1 MSIYGYLEWA
11 AALAGLINVYL
22 LTRQTILAWP
32 AGLLS
37 VFLYIFIFYHNR
49 LYSDVILHTV
59 YVILNIYGWY
69 HWTQPALDG
78 KPLPVTRFNTGQNVL
93 LALAILAASLAW
105 GLFMK
110 KNTGAD
116 FVYADAFI
124 LVASLTAQY
133 LMTLKKL
140 ENWMWWIL
148 VDIVAILIYSQ
159 KKLVV
164 TTVLYSLY
172 LFLCILGLRAWS
184 RSNKLTTLN

>member
-1 MSIYGYLEWA
+1 LSLYVYLEWA

-37 VFLYIFIFYHNR
+37 VFLYIFIFYHHR
-49 LYSDVILHTV
+49 LYSDVILHSV
-59 YVILNIYGWY
+59 YVVLNLYGWY
-69 HWTQPALDG
+69 RWSRPDHQG
-78 KPLPVTRFNTGQNVL
+78 NPLPVTRFSLGQNAL
-93 LALAILAASLAW
+93 LSLVILFSSLAW

-110 KNTGAD
+110 KNTHAD
-116 FVYADAFI
+116 FAYPNAFI

-140 ENWMWWIL
+140 ENWVWWIL
-148 VDIVAILIYSQ
+148 VDITAIVIYSQ
-159 KKLVV
+159 KKLLV
-164 TTVLYSLY
+164 TAVLYSLY
-172 LFLCILGLRAWS
+172 LFLCILGFRAWY

>member
-1 MSIYGYLEWA
+1 
-11 AALAGLINVYL
+11 L

-49 LYSDVILHTV
+49 LYSDVILHMV
-59 YVILNIYGWY
+59 YVVLNVYGWY
-69 HWTQPALDG
+69 HWSQASRDG
-78 KPLPVTRFNTGQNVL
+78 KPLQVTRFSTGQNAL
-93 LALAILAASLAW
+93 LALFIPGAALAW

-116 FVYADAFI
+116 YAYADAFI

-140 ENWMWWIL
+140 ENWIWWIL
-148 VDIVAILIYSQ
+148 VDIIAILIYSQ

-164 TTVLYSLY
+164 TSVLYSLY
-172 LFLCILGLRAWS
+172 LFLCILGFRAWY

>member
-1 MSIYGYLEWA
+1 MSFYVYLEWA

-49 LYSDVILHTV
+49 LYSDVILHMV

-69 HWTQPALDG
+69 HWSRPTYDG
-78 KPLPVTRFNTGQNVL
+78 KPLAVTRFSMGQNVL
-93 LALAILAASLAW
+93 LALGIFATALAW

-110 KNTGAD
+110 RNTGAD
-116 FVYADAFI
+116 YAYADAFI

-140 ENWMWWIL
+140 ENWIWWIL
-148 VDIVAILIYSQ
+148 VDIIAIFIYSQ
-159 KKLVV
+159 KKLMV
-164 TTVLYSLY
+164 TSVLYSLY

>member
-1 MSIYGYLEWA
+1 MSFYAYLEWA

-22 LTRQTILAWP
+22 LTRQSILAWP

-69 HWTQPALDG
+69 NWSQPAHDG
-78 KPLPVTRFNTGQNVL
+78 KPLPVTRFSTGQNVL
-93 LALAILAASLAW
+93 LALGILCAALAW
-105 GLFMK
+105 GMFMK
-110 KNTGAD
+110 NNTGAD
-116 FVYADAFI
+116 FAYADAFI

-140 ENWMWWIL
+140 ENWIWWIL
-148 VDIVAILIYSQ
+148 VDIIAILIYSQ

-164 TTVLYSLY
+164 TSVLYSLY
-172 LFLCILGLRAWS
+172 LFLCMLGLRAWY